1 MRASDAPVTTI
12 DPITL
17 GILGNNFLA
26 IALEMGTVLLTSAY
40 SSIVREAKDMST
52 CVLDAEGRLVSQAP
66 MIPTHMNSMALAFAR
81 IRALYDIA
89 ATGPDD
95 AYVMNNPYEMGQ
107 HLNDIILFVPAFR
120 DARLIGFA
128 GSVCHHVDIGGG
140 APASNANAREIYQE
154 GFVIPAVKA
163 SVSRDLKGG
172 LLSKILGANVR
183 SPDKVVGDFHA
194 QLFAAQ
200 RGAELLSAMVG
211 RYGHDTVTAC
221 MREVQ
226 DHSERVMREGLRAIP
241 DGVYEGEDFTDSQDP
256 DRPPVRIHVRVTVAG
271 DTAHVDLSGSDDQVP
286 YPINAPVASVYSS
299 VFSFFVSMIGEET
312 PVNDG
317 SYRPIGVTVRS
328 GSICNPHFP
337 APVRSRMAVCY
348 RVFTALKRA
357 FGERLPHRVSACG
370 ADATN
375 SIAFG
380 HRRPGGYDVY
390 HEVFGGGTGASARGD
405 GEDCL
410 AQGMS
415 NTANTPVESLETE
428 FGFVRVSEY
437 GLAQGSGGHGRHRGG
452 LGMRKVYEILVDG
465 VTLSTAGDR
474 HSTRPWGLDGGLEG
488 SHSSYRIE
496 RGGQVIE
503 VAALSTLPLQRGDR
517 VVCETSGGGGYGDC
531 SQRPAE
537 KVREDLRLGRISAAD
552 AARHYGL
559 SNEPTPSRS
568 GAQP

>member
-1 MRASDAPVTTI
+1 MTVDPVT
-12 DPITL
+12 L
-17 GILGNNFLA
+17 NILGNNFLA

-52 CVLDAEGRLVSQAP
+52 CLLDAEGRIVSQAP
-66 MIPTHMNSMALAFAR
+66 MIPTHMNSMALAFGH
-81 IRALYDIA
+81 IRSKYDIA
-89 ATGPDD
+89 ATGPGE

-107 HLNDIILFVPAFR
+107 HLNDIILFVPSFHE
-120 DARLIGFA
+120 DSLVGFA

-140 APASNANAREIYQE
+140 APASNAYASEIYQE
-154 GFVIPAVKA
+154 GLVLPAMKV
-163 SVSRDLKGG
+163 SVRQDLQGG
-172 LLSKILGANVR
+172 AISQIIGANVR

-194 QLFAAQ
+194 QVFAAQ
-200 RGAELLSAMVG
+200 RGSGLLARMVA
-211 RYGHDTVTAC
+211 RYGAQSVAAC

-226 DHSERVMREGLRAIP
+226 AHSERVMREGLRALP

-256 DRPPVRIHVRVTVAG
+256 ASPPVRVHVKVTVAG
-271 DTAHVDLSGSDDQVP
+271 DTAHVDLSGSDDEVP

-299 VFSFFVSMIGEET
+299 VFSYFVSMIGEGT

-317 SYRPIGVTVRS
+317 SYRPITVTVRP
-328 GSICNPHFP
+328 GSICNPRFP

-357 FGERLPHRVSACG
+357 FGEKVPELVSACG

-380 HRRPGGYDVY
+380 YRRAGGYDVY
-390 HEVFGGGTGASARGD
+390 HEVFGGGTGASGRGD

-428 FGFVRVSEY
+428 YAFVRVREY
-437 GLAQGSGGHGRHRGG
+437 GLAPSSGGHGENRGG
-452 LGMRKVYEILVDG
+452 LGMHKVYEILKDD

-474 HSTRPWGLDGGLEG
+474 HTTRPWGLAGGLEG
-488 SHSSYRIE
+488 SHSSYSIR
-496 RGGQVIE
+496 RGLEVIP
-503 VAALSTLPLQRGDR
+503 VPALSTLKLRRGDL
-517 VVCETSGGGGYGDC
+517 VICKTSGGGGFGDPK
-531 SQRPAE
+531 RRRRE
-537 KVREDLRLGRISAAD
+537 KVVEDVRLGRITADEAATI
-552 AARHYGL
+552 YGVTL
-559 SNEPTPSRS
+559 
-568 GAQP
+568 

>member
-1 MRASDAPVTTI
+1 MAVDPV
-12 DPITL
+12 TL

-26 IALEMGTVLLTSAY
+26 ISLEMGTVLLTSAY

-52 CVLDAEGRLVSQAP
+52 CVLDAQGRLVSQAP
-66 MIPTHMNSMALAFAR
+66 MIPTHMNSMALAFGFIKSR
-81 IRALYDIA
+81 YDIA

-95 AYVMNNPYEMGQ
+95 AYVMNNPYQMGQ
-107 HLNDIILFVPAFR
+107 HLNDIILFVPSFH
-120 DARLIGFA
+120 DGRLVGFA

-140 APASNANAREIYQE
+140 APASNAHAREIYQE
-154 GFVIPAVKA
+154 GFVIPAVKV
-163 SVSRDLKGG
+163 SVSRDLRGG
-172 LLSKILGANVR
+172 VLSLILGANVR

-200 RGAELLSAMVG
+200 RGAELLSKMVA
-211 RYGHDTVTAC
+211 RHGHETVTAC

-226 DHSERVMREGLRAIP
+226 DHSERVMREGLRELP
-241 DGVYEGEDFTDSQDP
+241 DGVYEAEDFTDSQDP
-256 DRPPVRIHVRVTVAG
+256 DQPPVRIHVRVTVAG
-271 DTAHVDLSGSDDQVP
+271 DTAHVDLSGCDDQVP

-317 SYRPIGVTVRS
+317 SYRPISVTVRQ
-328 GSICNPHFP
+328 GSICNPRFP

-357 FGERLPHRVSACG
+357 FGERVPDRVSACG

-380 HRRPGGYDVY
+380 HRHADGYDVY

-415 NTANTPVESLETE
+415 NTANTPIESLETE
-428 FGFVRVSEY
+428 FGFVRVVEY
-437 GLAQGSGGHGRHRGG
+437 SLAPGSGGHGRHRGG
-452 LGMRKVYEILVDG
+452 LGMRKVYEILADQ

-474 HSTRPWGLDGGLEG
+474 HSTRPWGLAGGHEG
-488 SHSSYRIE
+488 SHSAYHIE
-496 RGGQVIE
+496 RGGRTIPVR
-503 VAALSTLPLQRGDR
+503 ALSTMPLVRGDR
-517 VVCETSGGGGYGDC
+517 VVCETSGGGGFGA
-531 SQRPAE
+531 SAERSPE
-537 KVREDLRLGRISAAD
+537 KVLEDVRLGLVSQAEAA
-552 AARHYGL
+552 AVYGV
-559 SNEPTPSRS
+559 SP
-568 GAQP
+568 